1 MLLQKLFQSIVLI
14 QLLEGVIELING
26 SLAHLQTTNIC
37 SESRIRLIL
46 NHVWKMNIWKSLN
59 CNFVDTLLKTK
70 DISRKGLV
78 FHVSKWILRK
88 SISSP
93 FLLDSS
99 SFLYLLTIARFKINF
114 QIKTIFF
121 YFGKKIPSAMAI
133 FFYCC

>member
-1 MLLQKLFQSIVLI
+1 
-14 QLLEGVIELING
+14 
-26 SLAHLQTTNIC
+26 
-37 SESRIRLIL
+37 
-46 NHVWKMNIWKSLN
+46 MNIWKSLN

-133 FFYCC
+133 SFLLLLTKVFILKEAHLVRYCDFVIFNYCKWQNLSTNY